1 MNLTKEQALQR
12 IAALE
17 EYVATFIP
25 LEKCPCGKTPKLS
38 FYEVSGT
45 DGTAYANVICE
56 CGLRLCESTNH
67 CGYDVTENELRINCA
82 TKWNNIMK
90 GKHP

>member
-1 MNLTKEQALQR
+1 MNLTKAQALQQ

-25 LEKCPCGKTPKLS
+25 LEKCPCGKTPNIS
-38 FYEVSGT
+38 FLEVPGS
-45 DGTAYANVICE
+45 DGTAYATVGCE
-56 CGLRLCESTNH
+56 CGLELCERTTQ
-67 CGYDVTENELRINCA
+67 CGYDVTENELRVKCA

-90 GKHP
+90 GKRP